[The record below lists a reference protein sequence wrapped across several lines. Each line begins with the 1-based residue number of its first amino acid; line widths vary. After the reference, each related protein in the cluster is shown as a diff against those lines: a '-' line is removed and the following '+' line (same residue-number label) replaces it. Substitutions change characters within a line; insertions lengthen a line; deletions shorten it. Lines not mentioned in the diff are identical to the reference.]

1 MYYSLSVKAGH
12 KEVSRFSIFLLRS
25 RSGHFC
31 AWGASDQGGWA
42 ERWAGVQL
50 RKPQLRWRKLMREH
64 WLVWKRGGDFLS
76 SFSQWLMLRTV
87 ALIMHPDPIP
97 LLGAE
102 LGAPA
107 EPLSVWYWLLGE
119 GSKCSWMWVGSK
131 VRVETLGVLREAPTA
146 SHRNPP
152 PYRKV
157 SLGGPVR
164 GQGSGIL
171 YQGCSEH
178 ILFFKRTMF
187 VNFMYTGKL
196 LKMYLI
202 L

>member
-1 MYYSLSVKAGH
+1 MPGGHQTRVGELSDEWVYNW
-12 KEVSRFSIFLLRS
+12 E
-25 RSGHFC
+25 
-31 AWGASDQGGWA
+31 
-42 ERWAGVQL
+42 
-50 RKPQLRWRKLMREH
+50 KPQLRWRKSMQEH
-64 WLVWKRGGDFLS
+64 WLVWKRGRDFLS
-76 SFSQWLMLRTV
+76 GFSQCLMLRTV
-87 ALIMHPDPIP
+87 ALIVHPDPIP

-102 LGAPA
+102 PGAPA
-107 EPLSVWYWLLGE
+107 EPLSVRYWLLGE

-131 VRVETLGVLREAPTA
+131 VRVEILGVLREAPTA
-146 SHRNPP
+146 SHRNLP

>member
-1 MYYSLSVKAGH
+1 MKAGH
-12 KEVSRFSIFLLRS
+12 KEVSRFNIFLLRS

-31 AWGASDQGGWA
+31 AWRASDQSGWA

-50 RKPQLRWRKLMREH
+50 RKPQLLWRKSMQEH
-64 WLVWKRGGDFLS
+64 WLVWKCGRDFLS
-76 SFSQWLMLRTV
+76 GFSQWLMVRTL
-87 ALIMHPDPIP
+87 ALIVHPDRIP

-102 LGAPA
+102 PGAPA
-107 EPLSVWYWLLGE
+107 EPLSVLYRLLGE

-131 VRVETLGVLREAPTA
+131 VRVETLGILQEAATA

-152 PYRKV
+152 PYCKV

-171 YQGCSEH
+171 YQGCFEH